1 MDPLTMA
8 TQICRLQGQI
18 QLIERMLADD
28 SLRGFIQGNQA
39 ASEDTDNHER

>member
-18 QLIERMLADD
+18 NFIERMLADD
-28 SLRGFIQGNQA
+28 SLKEFILSNQA
-39 ASEDTDNHER
+39 ASEDKEP